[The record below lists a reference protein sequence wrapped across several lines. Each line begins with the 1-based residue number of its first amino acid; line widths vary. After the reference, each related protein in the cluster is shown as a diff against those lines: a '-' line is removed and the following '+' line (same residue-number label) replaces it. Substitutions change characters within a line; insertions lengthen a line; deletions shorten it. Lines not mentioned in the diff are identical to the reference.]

1 MLTVAQTI
9 AMQAS
14 SRALSLS
21 TKPDLVTYTGDWIVC
36 PEVVSAMPAV
46 ASRRAVALRPHMLWP
61 ACAPTQTACVC
72 QGLGQQLLSDPH
84 TDLIVHDTFGVFNL
98 AHMLMGR
105 HIGAQSSV
113 YVVTAQQGFMSALHT
128 ELSRCCGAGTP
139 LPQGIRMCTEPPML
153 APTPP
158 TPEQLAAD
166 RTAQIDKYKRAQW
179 DGERVAAGLRGEADI
194 AERAGRV
201 ADAAGLRERAS
212 EVAGMA
218 AQAAQAVSTYE
229 QGAVPDTVP
238 EIDCGLAARLW
249 REFVSGQ

>member
-1 MLTVAQTI
+1 
-9 AMQAS
+9 
-14 SRALSLS
+14 
-21 TKPDLVTYTGDWIVC
+21 
-36 PEVVSAMPAV
+36 MPA
-46 ASRRAVALRPHMLWP
+46 AAARRAVVFGPDMAWSAQATTP
-61 ACAPTQTACVC
+61 AACVC
-72 QGLGQQLLSDPH
+72 QQLGQKLLSDPH
-84 TDLIVHDTFGVFNL
+84 TDLIVHDTCGVFNL
-98 AHMLMGR
+98 AHVLMGR

-113 YVVTAQQGFMSALHT
+113 YVVTAQQDFKSALHT
-128 ELSRCCGAGTP
+128 DLSRCCGAGTP
-139 LPQGIRMCTEPPML
+139 LPQGIRMCAEPPML

-158 TPEQLAAD
+158 TPEQQAAD

-179 DGERVAAGLRGEADI
+179 EGERVAAGLRGEADI